1 MGQAIGSKKTYLGPM
16 VIGVAVVGYLLGAG
30 LRPGMAETKVYQP
43 AAGPGYYEPLPAVGP
58 ADAPVVITMSS
69 DFRCGFCA
77 MKMTLMKRLMVEH
90 RDDVRFVFK
99 YVGAVK
105 DPAGAGSGLS
115 GPPTYARSEAA
126 AIAALAANRQERFW
140 EYADRLF
147 LNQKDQGSW
156 NEESFVTYARV
167 LGLDIARFRADLK
180 DPSLRSYV
188 RKDQQAASVI
198 GVSATPQLFVNGR
211 QSLNDTSANAHV
223 LRGKIREAKDN
234 VERLMAAGYSVTEAR
249 ALDAAEQHVAGERFA
264 QLYINNDVLDLR
276 VDLR

>member
-1 MGQAIGSKKTYLGPM
+1 MGQASGSKKTYLGPM

-30 LRPGMAETKVYQP
+30 LRPGTAESKYYPPV
-43 AAGPGYYEPLPAVGP
+43 AGPGYYEPLPAVGP
-58 ADAPVVITMSS
+58 ADAPVVITMAS
-69 DFRCGFCA
+69 DFRCPFCA
-77 MKMTLMKRLMVEH
+77 TKMTLMKRLMLEH
-90 RDDVRFVFK
+90 RDDVRIVFK
-99 YVGAVK
+99 YLGAVR

-126 AIAALAANRQERFW
+126 AIAALAANRQGKFW

-147 LNQKDQGSW
+147 LNQKDRGSW
-156 NEESFVTYARV
+156 NEEIFVSYAAL
-167 LGLDIARFRADLK
+167 LGLDLARFQADLL

-211 QSLNDTSANAHV
+211 LVSNSADAHA
-223 LRGKIREAKDN
+223 LRGEIREAKDS